1 LALLRKLSLALATA
15 ALGVLAQPL
24 SAQQTPTPTPSATP
38 SPFGQPATPEGPVAP
53 FWKAELPGGGYLV
66 ALRSIGAVCEQSY
79 LLDGAAR
86 VTEVNIVTDGPFQP
100 RFYYIQML
108 PMKVPQSL
116 PGADAAQAVVDR
128 AQSTL
133 QKAADQA
140 LPNEPIWAKVIKTY
154 PTTTHAGT
162 LEFRLETKEQLEKL
176 RESAERAW
184 VTGKGEVFTPQGTR
198 PYKPSAELKKPE
210 SKEDS
215 EKSDST
221 NDSADS
227 TETP

>member
-1 LALLRKLSLALATA
+1 MAAAALLALAHS
-15 ALGVLAQPL
+15 LA
-24 SAQQTPTPTPSATP
+24 AQQTPTPTPSP
-38 SPFGQPATPEGPVAP
+38 SYFGQPQTSERVAP
-53 FWKAELPGGGYLV
+53 FWKAELPGGSYLV
-66 ALRSIGAVCEQSY
+66 ALASIRAVCEQSY

-86 VTEVNIVTDGPFQP
+86 VTEVNVVTDGPFQP
-100 RFYYIQML
+100 RFYFIQML

-116 PGADAAQAVVDR
+116 PGAEAAQAVVDR

-140 LPNEPIWAKVIKTY
+140 LPNEPVWAKVIKTY

-162 LEFRLETKEQLEKL
+162 LEFRLEKKEQLEKL

-198 PYKPSAELKKPE
+198 PYKPSTELKQAD
-210 SKEDS
+210 SKENS

-221 NDSADS
+221 DNSSDS

>member
-1 LALLRKLSLALATA
+1 MAAAALLALAHS
-15 ALGVLAQPL
+15 LA
-24 SAQQTPTPTPSATP
+24 AQQTPTPTPTP
-38 SPFGQPATPEGPVAP
+38 SYFGQPQTSERVAP
-53 FWKAELPGGGYLV
+53 FWKAELPGGSYLV
-66 ALRSIGAVCEQSY
+66 ALASIRAVCEQSY

-86 VTEVNIVTDGPFQP
+86 VTEVNVVTDGPFQP
-100 RFYYIQML
+100 RFYFIQML

-116 PGADAAQAVVDR
+116 PGAEAAQAVVDR

-140 LPNEPIWAKVIKTY
+140 LPNEPVWAKVIKTY

-162 LEFRLETKEQLEKL
+162 LEFRLEKKEQLEKL

-198 PYKPSAELKKPE
+198 PYKPSTELKKA
-210 SKEDS
+210 DS
-215 EKSDST
+215 GKDAGSSD
-221 NDSADS
+221 DSSDS